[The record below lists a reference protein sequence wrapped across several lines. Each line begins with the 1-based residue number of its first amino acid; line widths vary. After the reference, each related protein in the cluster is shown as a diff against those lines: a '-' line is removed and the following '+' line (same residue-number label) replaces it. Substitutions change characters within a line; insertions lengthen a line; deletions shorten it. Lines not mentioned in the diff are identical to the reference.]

1 MMASDLSRPA
11 RATVIIP
18 TYGHAPYALW
28 ALASAQAQTVRE
40 MEICVLCDG
49 SPPEIV
55 EMLQS
60 VAAED
65 DRIMVL
71 QFSKAPRTGEIHR
84 ARVIPKTTGRII
96 CYLCHDDLWFPHH
109 VETLERLLQT
119 ADFGHTLHI
128 HAGLGSDLGTVRSAI
143 LADIAHSTFRDMML
157 DTKLPRNC
165 FGLTY
170 GAHTREAYFR
180 LKEGWSVTP
189 DGIWTDLHMWRKFLS
204 APWCRCAS
212 YTGITAL
219 HFERSYWTE
228 LYSPDEFK
236 RELGRCFARMAD
248 PAFLDDLLSQTLRQA
263 VNKTVEL
270 EALTAPFRKLA
281 GNHPALAY
289 LTKRFLK
296 FTDDIG
302 QQLKVFFHRNVP

>member
-1 MMASDLSRPA
+1 
-11 RATVIIP
+11 
-18 TYGHAPYALW
+18 
-28 ALASAQAQTVRE
+28 
-40 MEICVLCDG
+40 
-49 SPPEIV
+49 
-55 EMLQS
+55 MLQS

-96 CYLCHDDLWFPHH
+96 CYLCHDDLWFPRH

-128 HAGLGSDLGTVRSAI
+128 HAGLGSDFGTVRHAL
-143 LADIAHSTFRDMML
+143 LADIAHSTFQDKML
-157 DTKLPRNC
+157 DTKVPKN
-165 FGLTY
+165 FIGLTY

-248 PAFLDDLLSQTLRQA
+248 PAFLEDLLSQTLRQA
-263 VNKTVEL
+263 LNRTSEL
-270 EALTAPFRKLA
+270 EALFSS
-281 GNHPALAY
+281 
-289 LTKRFLK
+289 
-296 FTDDIG
+296 
-302 QQLKVFFHRNVP
+302 VS

>member
-1 MMASDLSRPA
+1 MASALSRPA

-18 TYGHAPYALW
+18 TYGHAPYVLW

-96 CYLCHDDLWFPHH
+96 CYLCHDDLWFPRH

-128 HAGLGSDLGTVRSAI
+128 YAGLGSDLGTVRDAL
-143 LADIAHSTFRDMML
+143 LADIAHSTFQDKML
-157 DTKLPRNC
+157 DTKVPKNF

-180 LKEGWSVTP
+180 LEEGWSVTP

-212 YTGITAL
+212 YMGISLSISSQPPVAVAYDSTTCQHANEAVAL
-219 HFERSYWTE
+219 
-228 LYSPDEFK
+228 DK
-236 RELGRCFARMAD
+236 CCVVVVADCELGQPYRWGDFVWD
-248 PAFLDDLLSQTLRQA
+248 
-263 VNKTVEL
+263 NGK
-270 EALTAPFRKLA
+270 
-281 GNHPALAY
+281 
-289 LTKRFLK
+289 
-296 FTDDIG
+296 
-302 QQLKVFFHRNVP
+302 KVA